1 MRDLFRKDG
10 EVALP
15 AEILSGGVAGGCQVL
30 FTNPLEIV
38 KIRMQLD
45 RTATLAATAKEVG
58 FRGLYQGASA
68 CLLRDIPFSAIYFP
82 AYAHLKQAF
91 SSSDGHLPLEWALL
105 AGFFAGF
112 PAAGLTTPADVIKTR
127 LQVNKN
133 SQKNRFSINILG
145 KNTTR
150 RNSIQGPFLNWSSY
164 LGRRRIRRIMEGRW
178 SKNDSIST
186 TVRCY
191 TICL

>member
-127 LQVNKN
+127 LQVRKFI
-133 SQKNRFSINILG
+133 KITIYHGILG

-150 RNSIQGPFLNWSSY
+150 RNSIQGPNVNWSSY
-164 LGRRRIRRIMEGRW
+164 LGRRRIRRIMERCW
-178 SKNDSIST
+178 IENDSIST
-186 TVRCY
+186 TVCCY
-191 TICL
+191 TLCL

>member
-91 SSSDGHLPLEWALL
+91 SSADGHLPLEWALL

-127 LQVNKN
+127 LQVSHLTRITAINKLIFR
-133 SQKNRFSINILG
+133 QKHHQVKFH
-145 KNTTR
+145 TR
-150 RNSIQGPFLNWSSY
+150 VCFQLVVVFGPKKDFPLS
-164 LGRRRIRRIMEGRW
+164 GRAL
-178 SKNDSIST
+178 D
-186 TVRCY
+186 
-191 TICL
+191 

>member
-127 LQVNKN
+127 LQVSKIIGKLLKINN
-133 SQKNRFSINILG
+133 FRQKLHQAKFL
-145 KNTTR
+145 TR
-150 RNSIQGPFLNWSSY
+150 VCFQLVVVFGLKKDFPPS
-164 LGRRRIRRIMEGRW
+164 GRAL
-178 SKNDSIST
+178 D
-186 TVRCY
+186 
-191 TICL
+191 

>member
-178 SKNDSIST
+178 IENDSIST

>member
-58 FRGLYQGASA
+58 IRGLYQGASA

-127 LQVNKN
+127 LQVRKIHIKGQISRSKFHDKN
-133 SQKNRFSINILG
+133 NI
-145 KNTTR
+145 
-150 RNSIQGPFLNWSSY
+150 S
-164 LGRRRIRRIMEGRW
+164 
-178 SKNDSIST
+178 
-186 TVRCY
+186 
-191 TICL
+191 